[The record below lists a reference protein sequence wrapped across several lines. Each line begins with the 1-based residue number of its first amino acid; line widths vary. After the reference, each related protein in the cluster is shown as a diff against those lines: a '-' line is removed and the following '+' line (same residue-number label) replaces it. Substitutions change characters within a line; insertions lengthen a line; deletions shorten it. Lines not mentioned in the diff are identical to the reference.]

1 MAWNRGM
8 DDPGGSLLGLPLIVL
23 RVSLGIFMLAKGLD
37 KLAWFGDA
45 GILAGKLHAFL
56 AKATPSNRWW
66 VTLLIPGTALFARLV
81 PAGELAAGVSFIAGR
96 YTRLAAILSFL
107 MILNFHFATG
117 ALFHYDFLSDGQGFP
132 VLGGLVAVAL
142 AGDGSSRSKKR

>member
-1 MAWNRGM
+1 MAWKRDTG
-8 DDPGGSLLGLPLIVL
+8 DGGRSFLGLPLCVL

-45 GILAGKLHAFL
+45 NILGGKLHAFL
-56 AKATPSNRWW
+56 AKATPGNRWW

-81 PAGELAAGVSFIAGR
+81 PAGELAAGVAFIVGR
-96 YTRLAAILSFL
+96 YTRFAAILSFL
-107 MILNFHFATG
+107 MILNFHLATG
-117 ALFHYDFLSDGQGFP
+117 ALFRYDFLSDGQAFP

-142 AGDGSSRSKKR
+142 AGDASSR